1 MSGRSALLIMI
12 VVFAGTGG
20 DLAVSHA
27 MKQVGAAPKSLSRKL
42 LARLAGAFKRKWIWL
57 GLTLM
62 AVAFFSFLALLSR
75 EAVSF
80 AVPATASSYVLGALG
95 AKFLLREQVNRTRW
109 AGVLLV
115 CAGVALACIG

>member
-1 MSGRSALLIMI
+1 MSGRTALLITI
-12 VVFAGTGG
+12 VVIAGTAGE
-20 DLAVSHA
+20 LAVSHA
-27 MKQVGAAPKSLSRKL
+27 MKQIGEAPKLLSRKV
-42 LARLAGAFKRKWIWL
+42 LARLAGAFKQKWIWL

-80 AVPATASSYVLGALG
+80 AVPATASNYVIGALG

-115 CAGVALACIG
+115 CAGVALACLG